1 MLKQNSKPK
10 SKEDNS
16 MFSQLVIDGVKKF
29 FANRFHGC
37 RLDKLVALWRLARLN
52 GENLDVIRDKVRQM
66 LESGEVKA
74 ELGNKIEMS
83 NYCFFATAYIGI
95 GELLGI
101 DPLPFVRPILA
112 EGIRWHL
119 ARLLSFAGG
128 WGLGVCDMT
137 AYIRELIELSH
148 LGSFDITGSLAH
160 YWEAYSLLAKV
171 RSSQYP
177 FLKPEAMQ
185 PVIDGYKPVAGS
197 KPLNYRISI
206 STAMAEWAKGWDSP
220 DLLEETRIRIAN
232 LPYPL

>member
-1 MLKQNSKPK
+1 
-10 SKEDNS
+10 

-37 RLDKLVALWRLARLN
+37 RLDKLAALWRQARLN
-52 GENLDVIRDKVRQM
+52 GEDLNFIRDKVRQM

-83 NYCFFATAYIGI
+83 NYSYFATAYIGV

-101 DPLPFVRPILA
+101 DPLPFIRPILA
-112 EGIRWHL
+112 EGIRWHMD
-119 ARLLSFAGG
+119 RLLSFAAG
-128 WGLGVCDMT
+128 WGLAVCDMT
-137 AYIRELIELSH
+137 DYIRELTELSH
-148 LGSFDITGSLAH
+148 LGNFDISGSLAH
-160 YWEAYSLLAKV
+160 YWEAYKILAKT
-171 RSSQYP
+171 RPMQYP

-185 PVIDGYKPVAGS
+185 PVIESYRPVAGS
-197 KPLNYRISI
+197 EPLDYRISI

-220 DLLEETRIRIAN
+220 DFLEETRIRIVN